1 MPLLD
6 TRLEGQQLAAYGSAI
21 REPGHDGDAAA
32 EVAVSSVS
40 RAVDGEECAQEDPA
54 RTG

>member
-6 TRLEGQQLAAYGSAI
+6 TRLEGQQLAAHGSAI
-21 REPGHDGDAAA
+21 RKPGHDRDAAA
-32 EVAVSSVS
+32 EVALSSVS
-40 RAVDGEECAQEDPA
+40 GAVDGEEWAQEDPA